1 MAEQIWKPDEI
12 NERLILLSRQILP
25 EGLTLYYAEVDDI
38 DEQEVNPRSM
48 PQKMFNQLVDNVKG
62 VGALES
68 VPLCVRVGKRIQMVS
83 GHHRLRAARAAGIK
97 YILIL
102 LYEELSVSR
111 IKSKQLAHNTITGQ
125 DDPELVKRVW
135 DEITDIQAQFEAY
148 VDPRVLN
155 TVPEPVSFKQ
165 VDVDMGTLSKTI
177 LVIFLASQKIDF
189 DLAVNR
195 ILPKAE
201 LDEVYLAQREV
212 YDGWREALQRVRSD
226 LDIVSIPTA
235 LAQMARL
242 ACERLDEL
250 AEEEEEHD

>member
-1 MAEQIWKPDEI
+1 
-12 NERLILLSRQILP
+12 
-25 EGLTLYYAEVDDI
+25 
-38 DEQEVNPRSM
+38 
-48 PQKMFNQLVDNVKG
+48 
-62 VGALES
+62 
-68 VPLCVRVGKRIQMVS
+68 
-83 GHHRLRAARAAGIK
+83 
-97 YILIL
+97 
-102 LYEELSVSR
+102 
-111 IKSKQLAHNTITGQ
+111 
-125 DDPELVKRVW
+125 
-135 DEITDIQAQFEAY
+135 
-148 VDPRVLN
+148 
-155 TVPEPVSFKQ
+155 VSFKQ